1 MNPFDKGKLGKSG
14 VELTRLG
21 FGSAP
26 LGELFVRVDEAAA
39 AATLKAAWDA
49 GIRYYD
55 TAPYY
60 GRGLAEIRCGRFLD
74 TKPRSEFVLST
85 KVGRWF
91 FAPPKPNEFQSE
103 PWAGGLRFD
112 HVHDYS
118 YDGIMR
124 SYEQSQMRLGM
135 NRIDL
140 LLIHDL
146 DFWFHLTEAK
156 VAAYLNQLFT
166 SGWRALD
173 ELRSHGL
180 VRAVG
185 AGINELGMIPRFLDA
200 VPLDFFLVALRYT
213 LMEQDVL
220 KEEFPYCQRVGVGVV
235 VGGVFNSGITA
246 TGPTPGAKYNY
257 RDATPEEMDRVQED
271 RGGVHGPCDAARVG
285 GAPIPLRPSYRRLDH
300 PRRVQP
306 RSGPTEHRPL
316 PASDSDIALVRPKKS
331 RAHRSGRA
339 HSAMITRQI
348 YFRSIS
354 SWIGSAVLYFTCFS
368 AKLERMLAT
377 PRVLHSW
384 PTMKCCRATV
394 SETTTRRR

>member
-1 MNPFDKGKLGKSG
+1 MNPFEMRELGKSG
-14 VELTRLG
+14 VWLTQLG

-26 LGELFVRVDEAAA
+26 LGELFVRVDEPTA
-39 AATLKAAWDA
+39 AATLNAAWEA

-91 FAPPKPNEFQSE
+91 FPPAKPDEFQSE

-135 NRIDL
+135 NQIDL

-156 VAAYLNQLFT
+156 VSAYLNQLFT

-173 ELRSHGL
+173 QLRSHRL
-180 VRAVG
+180 VRGVG
-185 AGINELGMIPRFLDA
+185 AGINELGMMPRFLDTI
-200 VPLDFFLVALRYT
+200 PLDFFLVALRYT

-220 KEEFPYCQRVGVGVV
+220 KEEFPYCQRAGVGVV

-246 TGPTPGAKYNY
+246 TGPIPGAKYNY
-257 RDATPEEMDRVQED
+257 LDATPEEMDRVAKIHA
-271 RGGVHGPCDAARVG
+271 VCKAHGTPLDAAALQFPLAHPIVASIIP
-285 GAPIPLRPSYRRLDH
+285 GAFSPDQVRQNVDHCRHPIPASLWSDLKSQGLIAPEA
-300 PRRVQP
+300 
-306 RSGPTEHRPL
+306 PTP
-316 PASDSDIALVRPKKS
+316 
-331 RAHRSGRA
+331 
-339 HSAMITRQI
+339 Q
-348 YFRSIS
+348 
-354 SWIGSAVLYFTCFS
+354 
-368 AKLERMLAT
+368 
-377 PRVLHSW
+377 
-384 PTMKCCRATV
+384 
-394 SETTTRRR
+394 